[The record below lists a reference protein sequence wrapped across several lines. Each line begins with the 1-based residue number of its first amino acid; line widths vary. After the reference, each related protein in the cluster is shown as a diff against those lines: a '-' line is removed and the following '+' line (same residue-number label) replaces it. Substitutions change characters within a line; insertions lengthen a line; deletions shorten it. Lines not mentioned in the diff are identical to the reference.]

1 MLIKRVNKIK
11 NFGIFK
17 DFNWDAAV
25 PDFNV
30 FNLTYGWNYS
40 GKTTLSRVFRCFEM
54 GQMHHDYP
62 SAAFEVESLDGTK
75 FSALSFPHKLL
86 IKVFNSDFVVE
97 NLRWNEGLLP
107 IFLLGEENIQLQ
119 EDLKNK
125 KVELVDFT
133 EKQSDLTKQKIEL
146 ETKISNAL
154 TSKAKDIKLLLSLP
168 VFDKRHLQ
176 LEIDGLP
183 SDHAS
188 VVLKDADVS
197 NLISKYKSVEKKSP
211 VKEINISAPDL
222 QSLYETIKVI
232 MGATV
237 KSKVIERLKANP
249 PVGAWVKTGKNLHE
263 GKDTCEFCGNLLPPD
278 LLSQLNNHFSDDY
291 ENLISDIRKKQSN
304 VESQKIA
311 ITLPDAANLYQ
322 DLQNEYTEIK
332 ERLLIE
338 IQAVNEQLE
347 NFIKHLEAKK
357 EKVFDELQVLEV
369 INDSS
374 NLIGEIKL
382 LNNVIR
388 GHNLRTQEFEKEKTA
403 ALNQLLKHYASLF
416 VQKEKLPASK
426 KKIIE
431 LDTAIGI
438 AAEDVKNVD
447 KKVKEI
453 EAKLSETVKG
463 AETINKHLGQYFG
476 KGDIVVKVTPDNK
489 FQLLRGGKVAKNLS
503 EGEKTAIAFAYFCT
517 KVDEK
522 NNVLSDTVI
531 YIDDPIS
538 SLDANHLFNTYS
550 FIRNKFYDDATRTLK
565 CKQLFISTH
574 NYEFFNLIKDW
585 FLKVKVKYKSFY
597 FVERTTNISDDQ
609 SSLVTLPNLLLK
621 HKSEYCYLFSLIHQ
635 FKQTPSQSF
644 EQLYNLPN
652 VLRRFLEIF
661 STFKYLSSVNVD
673 ENLHCLILDPIKCER
688 VRKFIHYHSHGM
700 TITKLMQI
708 SDIKECTDIVDAVLS
723 SIESHDKIHYDSLLL
738 EVAAP
743 SAAPTSP

>member
-1 MLIKRVNKIK
+1 MLIKRVNKIR

-17 DFNWDAAV
+17 DFSWDAAV

-40 GKTTLSRVFRCFEM
+40 GKTTISRVFRCFEM

-62 SAAFEVESLDGTK
+62 SAVFEVEYLDGTK
-75 FSALSFPHKLL
+75 YSTATFPQKLP

-119 EDLKNK
+119 EDLKNEK
-125 KVELVDFT
+125 IQLADFT
-133 EKQSDLTKQKIEL
+133 KKQNELTEQKTEL

-176 LEIDGLP
+176 QEIDGLP
-183 SDHAS
+183 SDHSS
-188 VVLKDADVS
+188 VVLKDSDVT
-197 NLISKYKSVEKKSP
+197 NLITKYKSVDKKSP
-211 VKEINISAPDL
+211 IKEVSISAPDI
-222 QSLYETIKVI
+222 QSLYETIKLL
-232 MGATV
+232 MDTTV
-237 KSKVIERLKANP
+237 KSKVIERLKSNP
-249 PVGAWVKTGKNLHE
+249 PVSAWVKTGKNLHE
-263 GKDTCEFCGNLLPPD
+263 GKDICEFCGNALPSD
-278 LLSQLNNHFSDDY
+278 LISQLNDHFSDDY
-291 ENLISDIRKKQSN
+291 ENLINDIRKQQSN
-304 VESQKIA
+304 VESQKVV
-311 ITLPDAANLYQ
+311 ITLPDTANLYS
-322 DLQNEYTEIK
+322 DLQKEYTEIK
-332 ERLLIE
+332 ERLLVE
-338 IQAVNEQLE
+338 IQAVNDQLE
-347 NFIKHLEAKK
+347 NLIKNLEAKK
-357 EKVFDELQVLEV
+357 EKVFDELSVFEV
-369 INDSS
+369 IHDCS
-374 NLIGEIKL
+374 NLIGENKL

-388 GHNLRTQEFEKEKTA
+388 AHNLRTQEFEKEKTA
-403 ALNQLLKHYASLF
+403 ALNQLLKHYASSF
-416 VQKEKLPASK
+416 VQKEKLSTSK
-426 KKIIE
+426 KKIVE
-431 LDTAIGI
+431 LEAAIGS
-438 AAEDVKNVD
+438 ASEDVRNAD

-453 EAKLSETVKG
+453 ETKLSETVKG

-476 KGDIVVKVTPDNK
+476 KGDIVVKVTSDNK
-489 FQLLRGGKVAKNLS
+489 FQLLRGGKIAKNLS

-522 NNVLSDTVI
+522 NNVLADTVI

-550 FIRNKFYDDATRTLK
+550 FIRNKFYDDASRTLK

-585 FLKVKVKYKSFY
+585 FLKVKAKYKSFY

-609 SSLVTLPNLLLK
+609 SSLVTLPYLLLK
-621 HKSEYCYLFSLIHQ
+621 HKSEYCYLFSLIHE
-635 FKQTPSQSF
+635 FKQNPSQTF

-673 ENLHCLILDPIKCER
+673 ENLHCLISDPIKCER

-700 TITKLMQI
+700 TISKLMQI

-723 SIESHDKIHYDSLLL
+723 SIETHDKIHYDSLLS
-738 EVAAP
+738 EVTAP
-743 SAAPTSP
+743 SATPPSP

>member
-1 MLIKRVNKIK
+1 MLIKRINKIK

-17 DFNWDAAV
+17 DFTWDAAV

-40 GKTTLSRVFRCFEM
+40 GKTTISRIFRCFEI

-62 SAAFEVESLDGTK
+62 SAVFEVEAVDGTK
-75 FSALSFPHKLL
+75 HSALSFPQKLP
-86 IKVFNSDFVVE
+86 IRVFNSDFIAE

-119 EDLKNK
+119 EDLKKEKLQLTDSTK
-125 KVELVDFT
+125 KHG
-133 EKQSDLTKQKIEL
+133 DLTAEKTAL

-168 VFDKRHLQ
+168 IFDKRHLQ
-176 LEIDGLP
+176 QEIDGLP

-188 VVLKDADVS
+188 VILKDADVS
-197 NLISKYKSVEKKSP
+197 KLITKYKSVDKKSP
-211 VKEINISAPDL
+211 IQEINISAPDI
-222 QSLYETIKVI
+222 QNLYEGLKTILVT
-232 MGATV
+232 TV
-237 KSKVIERLKANP
+237 KAKVIERLKSNP
-249 PVGAWVKTGKNLHE
+249 PIGAWVKAGKDLHDGKNI
-263 GKDTCEFCGNLLPPD
+263 CEFCGNPLPSD

-291 ENLISDIRKKQSN
+291 ENLINDIRKKQSAI
-304 VESQKIA
+304 VSQKLA
-311 ITLPDAANLYQ
+311 INLPDAANFYP
-322 DLQNEYTEIK
+322 DLQNEYTEIQK
-332 ERLLIE
+332 RLLVEIE
-338 IQAVNEQLE
+338 AVNRQLE
-347 NFIKHLEAKK
+347 KFMKLLEAKK
-357 EKVFDELQVLEV
+357 EKAFEELVVFEV
-369 INDSS
+369 VHDCS
-374 NLIGEIKL
+374 NLIGDNKL
-382 LNNVIR
+382 LTDIIR
-388 GHNLRTQEFEKEKTA
+388 AHNLRTHEFEKEKTA
-403 ALNQLLKHYASLF
+403 ALNLLLKHYASAF
-416 VQKEKLPASK
+416 VQKEKLSASK
-426 KKIIE
+426 KKLGE
-431 LDTAIGI
+431 LDTAIAV
-438 AAEDVKNVD
+438 AAKDVIDVEKR
-447 KKVKEI
+447 VKEI
-453 EAKLSETVKG
+453 ETKLSETVKG

-550 FIRNKFYDDATRTLK
+550 FIRNKFYDDASRALK

-597 FVERTTNISDDQ
+597 FVERTTNVADDQ

-621 HKSEYCYLFSLIHQ
+621 HKSEYCYLFSLIHD
-635 FKQTPSQSF
+635 FKLNPSQTF

-700 TITKLMQI
+700 TISKLMQI
-708 SDIKECTDIVDAVLS
+708 SDIKECTDIVDAVLA
-723 SIESHDKIHYDSLLL
+723 SIEAHDKIHFDSLLA
-738 EVAAP
+738 EVTPP
-743 SAAPTSP
+743 SVATTQP